1 MKENFELIEYGVLME
16 AEKNG
21 KDLSVIDWPVNC
33 NERQFAEQLLADEL
47 KRNPWKAVERT
58 TEAGVKIKE
67 LRIVKKTTTVVYE

>member
-1 MKENFELIEYGVLME
+1 MKENFKLIEYVVLME

-47 KRNPWKAVERT
+47 KRNPWKAVERI

>member
-47 KRNPWKAVERT
+47 KLRT
-58 TEAGVKIKE
+58 LLIQNFLSPLKPPYS
-67 LRIVKKTTTVVYE
+67 KKQFSLKFIY